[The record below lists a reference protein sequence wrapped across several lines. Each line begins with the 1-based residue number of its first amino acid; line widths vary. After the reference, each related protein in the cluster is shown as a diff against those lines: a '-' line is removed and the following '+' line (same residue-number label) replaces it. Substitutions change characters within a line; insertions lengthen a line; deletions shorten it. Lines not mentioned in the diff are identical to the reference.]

1 MQSSPDAAMVD
12 ESQDAVRSGSTSAAR
27 GTIIGLRMLFL
38 NRRRGQEITAF
49 RVASAPVPA
58 VVGTATMGSGHCRMA
73 RPRPT
78 PSR

>member
-1 MQSSPDAAMVD
+1 MVAGSH
-12 ESQDAVRSGSTSAAR
+12 EAVRSGSTSATL

-58 VVGTATMGSGHCRMA
+58 VVGTATTGSGHCPIV